1 MACTLRRF
9 AGLNVAPVE
18 VEDPADCLPF
28 WATAVCPYG
37 SQLLNPN
44 ITQSVPSDTIDL
56 AVKLARRNR
65 SLEGLLMLAKNLQ
78 LG

>member
-1 MACTLRRF
+1 MACTLRRL
-9 AGLNVAPVE
+9 ALMLAPVE
-18 VEDPADCLPF
+18 VEDHCGLSPF
-28 WATAVCPYG
+28 WATPVCPYG
-37 SQLLNPN
+37 SQLLNLN

-65 SLEGLLMLAKNLQ
+65 SLEGLFMLAKNLQ